1 MRIVSKTLGLLLSST
16 VLISCTP
23 PAPQPI
29 PPVPVVT
36 GTSSTADVPV
46 YRTYPGKT
54 EAVRTMGINARVD
67 GIMERI
73 HFTQGGIV
81 KPNQMLY
88 SIQDQPFRANLNA
101 AVADLGAALADV
113 EYCRSQLQR
122 NKKLVDEGAISR
134 EYYDELET
142 KLSKAQANVEVAR
155 SKVVQAELSV
165 EWCNVVMPE
174 VPEQN
179 TYRVGRT
186 FFDEGSLVGPGL
198 NSELAQ
204 VIQISP
210 IRALFDPA
218 GSEWPEYLRQSRGG
232 EVPLMVEV
240 SIPTD
245 PDYRRTGRVNFVDNV
260 VDSDTS
266 TVEMW
271 AEIENNDLSLM
282 PGQFVSI
289 KVRLKVLEN
298 AVIIPSTCVQSS
310 ASEKFVWTM
319 KDGKTPA
326 HTTITL
332 GPEFGD
338 HVVVTKGLES
348 GATIIT
354 EGGNK
359 YRPGLQVKVVSSD
372 EMKQINQTPAGG
384 AGKSTGS

>member
-1 MRIVSKTLGLLLSST
+1 MRTIAKTLGLLLCST
-16 VLISCTP
+16 VVISCK
-23 PAPQPI
+23 QEVQQQI
-29 PPVPVVT
+29 PPIPVVT

-54 EAVRTMGINARVD
+54 EAVRTMGINARVE

-73 HFTQGGIV
+73 HFTQGGLV
-81 KPNQMLY
+81 EPNQTLY
-88 SIQDQPFRANLNA
+88 SIQDQPFRANLEA
-101 AVADLGAALADV
+101 AVADLGAAIADV

-122 NKKLVDEGAISR
+122 NKKLVDEGAVSR

-142 KLSKAQANVEVAR
+142 KLAKAQANVEVAK

-179 TYRVGRT
+179 MYRVGRT

-198 NSELAQ
+198 NAQLAN

-210 IRALFDPA
+210 IRAIFDPA
-218 GSEWPEYLRQSRGG
+218 GSEWPEYLKQSRGG
-232 EVPLMVEV
+232 QNPLMVEV
-240 SIPTD
+240 TIPTD
-245 PDYRRTGRVNFVDNV
+245 PNYSRTGQVNFVDNI

-271 AEIENNDLSLM
+271 ALIENEDLSLM

-289 KVRLKVLEN
+289 KVRLKVLED
-298 AVIIPSTCVQSS
+298 AVIIPATCVQSS

-319 KDGKTPA
+319 KDGQTPV

-332 GPEFGD
+332 GPDFGD
-338 HVVVTKGLES
+338 HVVVTTGLEA

-354 EGGNK
+354 EGGSK
-359 YRPGLQVKVVSSD
+359 YRPGLQVQVVSAD
-372 EMKQINQTPAGG
+372 EMKQMNQKPAGA
-384 AGKSTGS
+384 AGKATGS

>member
-1 MRIVSKTLGLLLSST
+1 
-16 VLISCTP
+16 
-23 PAPQPI
+23 
-29 PPVPVVT
+29 
-36 GTSSTADVPV
+36 
-46 YRTYPGKT
+46 
-54 EAVRTMGINARVD
+54 
-67 GIMERI
+67 
-73 HFTQGGIV
+73 
-81 KPNQMLY
+81 
-88 SIQDQPFRANLNA
+88 
-101 AVADLGAALADV
+101 
-113 EYCRSQLQR
+113 
-122 NKKLVDEGAISR
+122 
-134 EYYDELET
+134 
-142 KLSKAQANVEVAR
+142 
-155 SKVVQAELSV
+155 
-165 EWCNVVMPE
+165 
-174 VPEQN
+174 
-179 TYRVGRT
+179 
-186 FFDEGSLVGPGL
+186 
-198 NSELAQ
+198 
-204 VIQISP
+204 
-210 IRALFDPA
+210 
-218 GSEWPEYLRQSRGG
+218 
-232 EVPLMVEV
+232 MVEV

-319 KDGKTPA
+319 TDGKTPV

-338 HVVVTKGLES
+338 HVVVTRGLES

-359 YRPGLQVKVVSSD
+359 YRPGLQVKVVSGD

>member
-29 PPVPVVT
+29 PPIPVVT

-67 GIMERI
+67 GVMEKI
-73 HFTQGGIV
+73 HFTQGGMV

-113 EYCRSQLQR
+113 DYCQSQLER

-134 EYYDELET
+134 EYYDELQT
-142 KLSKAQANVEVAR
+142 KLAKAKANVEVAR

-179 TYRVGRT
+179 MYRVGRT

-232 EVPLMVEV
+232 DVPLMVEV

-289 KVRLKVLEN
+289 KVRLKILEN
-298 AVIIPSTCVQSS
+298 AVVIPSTCVQSS

-319 KDGKTPA
+319 TDGKTPV

-332 GPEFGD
+332 GPG
-338 HVVVTKGLES
+338 
-348 GATIIT
+348 I
-354 EGGNK
+354 
-359 YRPGLQVKVVSSD
+359 R
-372 EMKQINQTPAGG
+372 
-384 AGKSTGS
+384 